1 MLCKR
6 NELRTITLKWKG
18 NHDVDSDHVYDG
30 CCTYLQCWT
39 NEVPVPVSEIPLHQN
54 LKIDVNSLNN
64 HHCKK
69 MIIGRKNRRGREYQS
84 CPIYNQN
91 TICLLQTV
99 HNK

>member
-18 NHDVDSDHVYDG
+18 NHDVDSDHLYDG

-39 NEVPVPVSEIPLHQN
+39 NEVPVPVPEISLHQN

-64 HHCKK
+64 HYCK
-69 MIIGRKNRRGREYQS
+69 NNDYW
-84 CPIYNQN
+84 
-91 TICLLQTV
+91 
-99 HNK
+99 